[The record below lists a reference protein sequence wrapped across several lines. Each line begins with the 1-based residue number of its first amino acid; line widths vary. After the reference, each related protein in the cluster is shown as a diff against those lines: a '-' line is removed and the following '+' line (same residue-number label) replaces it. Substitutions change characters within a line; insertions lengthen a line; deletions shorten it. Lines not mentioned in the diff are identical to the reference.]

1 MLAAF
6 LINLSQNLFNTFF
19 DWLKAMVK
27 LFLQQI
33 INRWLA
39 GAIALLLIVN
49 LAVVGVVKQQIIAN
63 RQQIAFTSAVLGQ
76 IETLLEG
83 VFLAQQSGQNY
94 ILTGSESFL
103 VQYQEGVR
111 QANIALPQ
119 LEKLLVNRYQQQ
131 LDRINPLIKA
141 EFVNLERSIEL
152 YQLNPAAID
161 SAQAT
166 LTQDN
171 ADLQQQIQTQFDTIE
186 QLEKEFLQQQTD
198 RVTAS
203 LRQLTWAIAV
213 FFSFSIG
220 LLLLICWL
228 LRQQT
233 RKRDRAETDL
243 RQSEAQFRS
252 LSEHFPIG
260 VLLLDAAGKCIY
272 ANPRYHD
279 ISGCISDNVFGTG
292 WLATVHPEDRPCL
305 EKLFSPEAKD
315 GYCEIRF
322 CLPEGNINYSCLY
335 LAPVLNERQQIVSYI
350 GALEDITER
359 RQIRQMKDEFI
370 SLVSHELRTPLAS
383 IQGSLGLLVSGILD
397 DRPDTAKQ
405 MLEIASLDTER
416 LTRLVNNILDLNRLE
431 AGQVEINPQ
440 WHQAADL
447 IQQAIDTVRAI
458 AEENEITLSTTKTE
472 VRVWADSDWIVQT
485 LVNLLANGI
494 KFSPPQSTIEITTYT
509 QGKEV
514 LWQIR
519 DRGRGIPA
527 HKLEQIFSRFQQ
539 VRFSDGRQQRGTG
552 LGLSICRRIVE
563 LHGGRIWA
571 ESKPGNGSTFSFT
584 LPLPEEKTK

>member
-1 MLAAF
+1 M
-6 LINLSQNLFNTFF
+6 
-19 DWLKAMVK
+19 
-27 LFLQQI
+27 
-33 INRWLA
+33 
-39 GAIALLLIVN
+39 
-49 LAVVGVVKQQIIAN
+49 
-63 RQQIAFTSAVLGQ
+63 
-76 IETLLEG
+76 
-83 VFLAQQSGQNY
+83 
-94 ILTGSESFL
+94 
-103 VQYQEGVR
+103 
-111 QANIALPQ
+111 
-119 LEKLLVNRYQQQ
+119 
-131 LDRINPLIKA
+131 
-141 EFVNLERSIEL
+141 
-152 YQLNPAAID
+152 
-161 SAQAT
+161 
-166 LTQDN
+166 
-171 ADLQQQIQTQFDTIE
+171 
-186 QLEKEFLQQQTD
+186 
-198 RVTAS
+198 
-203 LRQLTWAIAV
+203 
-213 FFSFSIG
+213 
-220 LLLLICWL
+220 
-228 LRQQT
+228 
-233 RKRDRAETDL
+233 
-243 RQSEAQFRS
+243 
-252 LSEHFPIG
+252 
-260 VLLLDAAGKCIY
+260 
-272 ANPRYHD
+272 
-279 ISGCISDNVFGTG
+279 FGTG

-305 EKLFSPEAKD
+305 KELLSPEAKD

-335 LAPVLNERQQIVSYI
+335 LSPVLNERQQIASYI

-397 DRPDTAKQ
+397 DRPNTAKQ

-494 KFSPPQSTIEITTYT
+494 KFSPPQSTIEITTHN